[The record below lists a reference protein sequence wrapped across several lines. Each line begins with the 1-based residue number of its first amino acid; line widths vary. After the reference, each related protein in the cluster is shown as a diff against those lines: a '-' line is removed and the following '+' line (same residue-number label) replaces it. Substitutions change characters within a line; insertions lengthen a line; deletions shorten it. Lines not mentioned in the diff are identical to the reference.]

1 MRINP
6 LEDGDLKSTGIEGK
20 KKLLKKSK
28 VKSSEKASFFDVLEE
43 AEAEELEK
51 NLSLLVD
58 EIVASGNELVRSP
71 TPQNLSRY
79 KEAIKKFLKLIEK
92 KLYKI
97 SERVDTSTGAP
108 RLHVIVEKID
118 EKLKELAEAVFS
130 SERVTIN
137 LASKV
142 EEINGLI
149 LDLYK

>member
-1 MRINP
+1 VRINP
-6 LEDGDLKSTGIEGK
+6 LEDGDLKSSGIEKK
-20 KKLLKKSK
+20 KKLLKKSR
-28 VKSSEKASFFDVLEE
+28 VKSPEKVSFFDVLEE

-51 NLSLLVD
+51 KISLIVD
-58 EIVASGNELVRSP
+58 EIVSTGNELVRSP
-71 TPQNLSRY
+71 TPQNLSKY

-97 SERVDTSTGAP
+97 SGKLDTSTGAP
-108 RLHVIVEKID
+108 RLHIVVEKID
-118 EKLKELAEAVFS
+118 EKLKELAETIFS
-130 SERVTIN
+130 SERATIN